1 MPTTDF
7 DKIIMEN
14 STDMNNSRAMD
25 EEMEPSLEAQGKFGD
40 DGMLQYVPSG
50 DVINPAEYVSLGD
63 GTIRACQFL
72 RQNGTVNETTIY
84 SFFRYSPTQTT
95 LSLAGTTL
103 SLASLFITLVCYI
116 TFPTLRRLV
125 SNQLIMAFC
134 GTLFV
139 AQCLFLFGGMASSV
153 SQNLCRTLAA
163 FLHFF
168 WLSVFTLSSS
178 IAFDLRRTFGS
189 NKTIRVSTASR
200 KVLLLYIA
208 VATGIPLLIV
218 VISLILS
225 VFIGDDI
232 DLHYG
237 NELACWVGGG
247 KANLV
252 VFGVP
257 VVVLLAFNFSCFID
271 TIRGISHSKRDSMT
285 LHEGTENRSN
295 HQELLKIAIKISSLM
310 GFTWLFGFVAA
321 FSKHQA
327 VWYIFIILNSLQGVY
342 IFLAFAAT
350 RRVFDLWRGL
360 VLEKTVD
367 TSLRDSSLQLRD
379 RSTSSSV
386 QKTSI

>member
-1 MPTTDF
+1 M
-7 DKIIMEN
+7 
-14 STDMNNSRAMD
+14 STFTC
-25 EEMEPSLEAQGKFGD
+25 SLTATELLCSSSVFNISLFVRLGD

-63 GTIRACQFL
+63 GTIQACQFL
-72 RQNGTVNETTIY
+72 SQNGTVNETTTY
-84 SFFRYSPTQTT
+84 SFFRYSSTQTT

-200 KVLLLYIA
+200 KVLSLNIA

-225 VFIGDDI
+225 VFVGDDI

-257 VVVLLAFNFSCFID
+257 VVVLLAFNFFCFMD
-271 TIRGISHSKRDSMT
+271 T
-285 LHEGTENRSN
+285 
-295 HQELLKIAIKISSLM
+295 ISSLM
-310 GFTWLFGFVAA
+310 GFTWFFGFVAA

-379 RSTSSSV
+379 RSTSSYV
-386 QKTSI
+386 QKTST